1 MDQPDEG
8 PLYLEDL
15 PVGETLDLGS
25 HEFTAA
31 GIREF
36 ATRWD
41 PLPIHVEAEP
51 PGPFE
56 GPIASGFHTLCV
68 TTRLAVEGYR
78 RETAVVAGLGI
89 DELRWPN
96 PVRPGDELAVELE
109 LTDRRPSETRPD
121 AGVVREAVTGCVGGE
136 PAIRYVG
143 AALVERRESAA
154 NGA

>member
-1 MDQPDEG
+1 MDEDG

-25 HEFTAA
+25 HTFTEE
-31 GIREF
+31 GIRAFGE
-36 ATRWD
+36 RWD
-41 PLPIHVEAEP
+41 PLPIHVAPDP
-51 PGPFE
+51 PGSFDA
-56 GPIASGFHTLCV
+56 PIASGCHTLCV

-89 DELRWPN
+89 DDLRWPA

-109 LTDRRPSETRPD
+109 LTDRHPSESRPD
-121 AGVVREAVTGCVGGE
+121 AGVVHEAVTGTVAGE
-136 PAIRYVG
+136 TAISYEG
-143 AALVERRESAA
+143 AALVERRERTG